1 MYLVPSPSWRASQ
14 GVTARAEREKEIR
27 RAVAPDFQTL
37 RRSKYKI
44 TPTGESKTKAATCI
58 SPSAR
63 ASLNLGYVMQ
73 IKNKHGQLLY
83 DGDFSLEISPVD
95 LREAVFEGM
104 TLPGIH
110 LEGANL
116 EEANFRRADLYWG
129 NFFEANLARTDFEG
143 ARLQGADL
151 TNANLRDANL
161 SYANL
166 GRDNVGGSTQLQGAV
181 LAGAR
186 IQHTNFEGAEYNKET
201 IFPDNFDPTKHNMI
215 LRD

>member
-1 MYLVPSPSWRASQ
+1 MYRVSSPSWSASQ
-14 GVTARAEREKEIR
+14 GVTAWAKREKEIQSVR
-27 RAVAPDFQTL
+27 RPDFQTL
-37 RRSKYKI
+37 RRSKHKI
-44 TPTGESKTKAATCI
+44 TPSSEPKTKAATCI
-58 SPSAR
+58 SPQLVR
-63 ASLNLGYVMQ
+63 ASTLGSEMQ
-73 IKNKHGQLLY
+73 IKNKRGQLLY
-83 DGDFSLEISPVD
+83 DGDFKLEISPLD

-104 TLPGIH
+104 ILEGVH

-116 EEANFRRADLYWG
+116 EEANFRRAGLYWG

-143 ARLQGADL
+143 AQLQGADL
-151 TNANLRDANL
+151 KNANLSDANL

-186 IQHTNFEGAEYNKET
+186 IQHTNFEGAEYSKKT
-201 IFPDNFDPTKHNMI
+201 VFPDNFNPTKHNMI